1 MGHQR
6 GDGSTTYKEV
16 AMPQE
21 FYDEKAD
28 AVRQMTHPELL
39 VQFHAGFGNYMM
51 PTALMPDMDCA
62 NCQWHAADW
71 RDGGHCYMFREKPDG
86 DKCGQMRRTT
96 TQGKTDEGITDT
108 SGT

>member
-1 MGHQR
+1 MAQSR
-6 GDGSTTYKEV
+6 N
-16 AMPQE
+16 
-21 FYDEKAD
+21 DENAKF
-28 AVRQMTHPELL
+28 VRQTTNPGML

-71 RDGGHCYMFREKPDG
+71 RDGGHCYMFREKPEG
-86 DKCGQMRRTT
+86 DKCGQMKRLTK
-96 TQGKTDEGITDT
+96 QENTDEGITDA